1 MPEPRAGTARATIL
15 VVDDNDDVRL
25 LTCTMLEALGHDVLE
40 LADAGQAPEL
50 VGRPGGAVVDLLLT
64 DVSMRPLS
72 GIALAERIRA
82 LRPELPIVFMSGDPA
97 IAAVDE
103 LLVKPFTYA
112 ALDDAVRRALGAG
125 GT

>member
-40 LADAGQAPEL
+40 LADARQAPEL
-50 VGRPGGAVVDLLLT
+50 VGRPGAVVDLLLT

-112 ALDDAVRRALGAG
+112 ALDDAVRRALGTG